1 MGSSFQS
8 MAIGGSIRLSIRRTQ
23 LQLIKHQH
31 HLDFLLAQTAQR
43 TVPKGLIPK
52 SVPNANLQANLYN
65 LWYQSILIFTQSQMH
80 LLVKHHE
87 HSIINLHSELNKLWY
102 NLSLLCDYHLLIQ
115 IQQNISHS
123 CINLKNKLQS
133 KESRKLK
140 RDLPKCHIN
149 IIHFGAPIPV
159 DSHFVNLSHDSKVFQ
174 PHISPHQY
182 PCMKSNTFYS
192 QFPATNNNRNHST
205 SISLQVTQSNNT
217 QITNRNITHNITA
230 NSNTRCNTTPITHN
244 ADQTTEANDNN
255 HINTNSNSHNN
266 SHKHKETN
274 TNQTVISFDLS
285 CCNLYI
291 NDTNVPSTNITTPTN
306 TTGPKPQRQQL
317 PRRRR
322 QQQQQHQQQQQRTTT
337 DNNNNNNS
345 HTRKET
351 KNKRQKPKHLETET
365 VINLATADL
374 TNDEKSLLS
383 HGLNF
388 CPTPNNIDWNELNTD
403 LTDFKRRLRLKHFF
417 HDKNEQDNTETDDDN
432 ENEGADETTHRYKK
446 TSTWTPPK
454 NLDPALD
461 SYIHNI
467 ERDIT
472 NIQPTKI
479 SDNLTTQE
487 RDALQKLTTR
497 TDIVIKPADKGSGT
511 VVMDKQL
518 YIDECNRQLTD
529 TKFYEKHDND
539 ITNKVTRTVTR
550 YLEQMKQNKD
560 IDKDTYSY
568 LLPKDP
574 RCSRFYILPKIH
586 KNRQTP
592 PGRPIVSAT
601 GHPTERISEYVSN
614 ILNPLVFKLPS
625 FIKDTT
631 HFLNKL
637 SSLDNL
643 PNNSL
648 LVSLDVSSLY
658 TNIPHSE
665 GIQAAREH
673 LNKRTT
679 QRPPTETICD
689 LINIILQNNNF
700 EFDGQFFL
708 QKHGTA
714 MGTRMAPS
722 YANLF
727 MGSLEATALENAPY
741 KPLVWWR
748 FIDDNFLIWTH
759 GQDKLTDFI
768 TTLNHIHPTIKF
780 TNETSATSINF
791 LDVTDILNNDNSI
804 STDLYVKPTDTHQYL
819 LSSSA
824 HPRHS
829 KQSIPY
835 SLTLRLRRNCSN
847 DMTFKKR
854 TNELLTYLTNRGCKR
869 KHIRNEIR
877 KASTTTRQDSLKTKQ
892 KRHNNRTP
900 FVVTYN
906 PCLP

>member
-1 MGSSFQS
+1 MPLGVRVLAKPMKYCSLARLTVSRSLCICSS
-8 MAIGGSIRLSIRRTQ
+8 G
-23 LQLIKHQH
+23 
-31 HLDFLLAQTAQR
+31 
-43 TVPKGLIPK
+43 
-52 SVPNANLQANLYN
+52 N
-65 LWYQSILIFTQSQMH
+65 
-80 LLVKHHE
+80 
-87 HSIINLHSELNKLWY
+87 
-102 NLSLLCDYHLLIQ
+102 
-115 IQQNISHS
+115 
-123 CINLKNKLQS
+123 
-133 KESRKLK
+133 
-140 RDLPKCHIN
+140 
-149 IIHFGAPIPV
+149 
-159 DSHFVNLSHDSKVFQ
+159 
-174 PHISPHQY
+174 
-182 PCMKSNTFYS
+182 
-192 QFPATNNNRNHST
+192 
-205 SISLQVTQSNNT
+205 
-217 QITNRNITHNITA
+217 
-230 NSNTRCNTTPITHN
+230 
-244 ADQTTEANDNN
+244 
-255 HINTNSNSHNN
+255 
-266 SHKHKETN
+266 
-274 TNQTVISFDLS
+274 
-285 CCNLYI
+285 
-291 NDTNVPSTNITTPTN
+291 
-306 TTGPKPQRQQL
+306 
-317 PRRRR
+317 
-322 QQQQQHQQQQQRTTT
+322 
-337 DNNNNNNS
+337 
-345 HTRKET
+345 
-351 KNKRQKPKHLETET
+351 
-365 VINLATADL
+365 
-374 TNDEKSLLS
+374 
-383 HGLNF
+383 
-388 CPTPNNIDWNELNTD
+388 WNELNAD

-417 HDKNEQDNTETDDDN
+417 HDKNEKDNTETDGNN
-432 ENEGADETTHRYKK
+432 ENEDPDETTHRYKK

-472 NIQPTKI
+472 NMQPTKI

-487 RDALQKLTTR
+487 RDALQKLTRR

-511 VVMDKQL
+511 VVMDKQF
-518 YIDECNRQLTD
+518 YINECNQQLTD

-539 ITNKVTRTVTR
+539 VTDKVTRTVTR
-550 YLEQMKQNKD
+550 YLEKMKQNED

-592 PGRPIVSAT
+592 PGRPIVSAN

-631 HFLNKL
+631 HFHNKL
-637 SSLDNL
+637 SSLGNL

-679 QRPPTETICD
+679 QRPPRETICD

-714 MGTRMAPS
+714 MGTRMAPP

-748 FIDDNFLIWTH
+748 FIDDIFLIWTH
-759 GQDKLTDFI
+759 GQDKLADFI

-780 TNETSATSINF
+780 TNETSSTSINF
-791 LDVTDILNNDNSI
+791 LDVTVTLNNDNSI

-824 HPRHS
+824 HPRHT

-835 SLTLRLRRNCSN
+835 SLTLRLRRICSN
-847 DMTFKKR
+847 DTTFKKR
-854 TNELLTYLTNRGCKR
+854 TNELLTYLTNRGYKR
-869 KHIRNEIR
+869 KHVRNEIR

-906 PCLP
+906 PCLPQITTILKQHHHILQDTDSCKEAFPQPPILSYRRPKNLRDHLVRAKLKSDATSAPRGSYKCNSRRHCNTCSHILDRDDTVTFTNTNKTFTIKQRLDCNSTNIIYAIQCKTCTQNGNDNCQYIGQTGRRLRDRLNEHRRDIINRKTDKSGVAEHFCKPGHSVNDLQILPLLQMHNERETVRRAKEQYFIGLANTLTPNGMNRTTDR